1 MLFLQIILISIS
13 ILMLSIIVT
22 NQMRQ
27 ELIDN
32 ELVQMISIQLIGEI
46 KLSHQ
51 YVLYSFN

>member
-1 MLFLQIILISIS
+1 MLFLQIILIFIS